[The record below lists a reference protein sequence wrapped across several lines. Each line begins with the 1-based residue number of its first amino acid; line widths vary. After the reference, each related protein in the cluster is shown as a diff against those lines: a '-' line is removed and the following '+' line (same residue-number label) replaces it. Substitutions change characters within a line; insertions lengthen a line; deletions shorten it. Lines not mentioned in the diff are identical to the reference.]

1 MKDFYGRGSWGWM
14 GYIIASLWL
23 EALRASWVFFL
34 AQVLQKAP
42 CCEISRIG
50 ARNTVIFNLGV
61 EIQA

>member
-1 MKDFYGRGSWGWM
+1 M